1 MLVKI
6 EIRSVHQVVPDERE
20 WLMVLTNINAASE
33 SIPNFYIFCGKRF
46 RKNYIVLYEQGST
59 MAMSIKAWMTISLF
73 SAWIDHFILALK
85 NHTSVSV
92 TFPHLLIMDGHS
104 SYVIVEVVRRTRAMG
119 LHLLTLPFHCSHA
132 I

>member
-1 MLVKI
+1 
-6 EIRSVHQVVPDERE
+6 
-20 WLMVLTNINAASE
+20 
-33 SIPNFYIFCGKRF
+33 
-46 RKNYIVLYEQGST
+46 
-59 MAMSIKAWMTISLF
+59 MAMSTKAWMTILSLF

-85 NHTSVSV
+85 NHTSVSL